1 MCLILLAWKA
11 HPRWRLLLAANR
23 DERHDRASSAAGWW
37 PDLPTAFGGRDL
49 VAGGSWLGVTRAG
62 RFAAITNHRDLRR
75 PARQAE
81 SRGALVRDFL
91 AGTATPAAWLA
102 KVESERQRWLPFNL
116 LVGDGDTLACLSTE
130 APDGARVQLLH
141 SGLHGISNH
150 LLDTP
155 WPKVRRGTAAL
166 QAVLAS
172 DAADPFPPLL
182 AALADRRVAADH
194 ELPDTG
200 LPLER
205 ERQISAAMIVDPVY
219 GTRCATVLALDH
231 GGAWRC
237 LERSFDPSGALSGE
251 ACAGSGSA
259 GQSAARAQR

>member
-23 DERHDRASSAAGWW
+23 DERHDRASAVAGWW

-49 VAGGSWLGVTRAG
+49 EAGGSWLGITRSG

-75 PARQAE
+75 PPRHAE
-81 SRGALVRDFL
+81 SRGTLVRDFL
-91 AGTATPAAWLA
+91 AGTAAPATWLA
-102 KVESERQRWLPFNL
+102 AVESERERWLPFNL
-116 LVGDGDTLACLSTE
+116 LVGDGHTLACLSTE
-130 APDGARVQLLH
+130 APAGARVQLLQD
-141 SGLHGISNH
+141 GLHGVSNH

-155 WPKVRRGTAAL
+155 WPKVRRGTAAM

-205 ERQISAAMIVDPVY
+205 ERLISAAMIVDPVY
-219 GTRCATVLALDH
+219 GTRCATVLALGHD
-231 GGAWRC
+231 GAWQC
-237 LERSFDPSGALSGE
+237 IERRFDPSGAVTGE
-251 ACAGSGSA
+251 ARAATGAAG
-259 GQSAARAQR
+259 